1 MSQHPNMT
9 AYLANARWFAG
20 KGREYDV
27 THVVRIATLAGPPPV
42 TIDIVTV
49 TYQAVGGSEPTS
61 ELYQMP
67 LSHYA
72 ELQERIGHAHIGA
85 HDDDELGR
93 VHSYDAVHDREA
105 MAVYLEAFASTPPQE
120 QQEVDGLTF
129 YRIDGHE
136 LDTAAHSTLFS
147 GEQSNSSV
155 AFGEDSLFKIFRKV
169 TPGRNPDI
177 EIHRAL
183 TEAQNH
189 NIAALFGWIEARP
202 PGMDSLD
209 LAMIQQFLRTASDGW
224 DLALASV
231 RNLFAE
237 ADLHADEVG
246 GDFAGEAER
255 LGAAVAEVHDVLRE
269 HFPTETWRGADLAT
283 LAQGMHE
290 RLNAQLADVPD
301 LAPHAP
307 SVRAAFDR
315 VAALDA
321 TVTSQRVHGDLHL
334 GQTLRTVAGWKLVDF
349 EGEPAKPLSER
360 MLPDSP
366 WRDVAGMLRS
376 LDYAARSVERDFVLV
391 AGDAA
396 DQISFR
402 AVEWVDRNRSA
413 FIAGYLG
420 DHELTDDERILVEAY
435 EADKAVYE
443 VGYEARNRPTWITIP
458 LSALAKL
465 AERAAEQ
472 ESR

>member
-1 MSQHPNMT
+1 M
-9 AYLANARWFAG
+9 
-20 KGREYDV
+20 
-27 THVVRIATLAGPPPV
+27 
-42 TIDIVTV
+42 
-49 TYQAVGGSEPTS
+49 
-61 ELYQMP
+61 
-67 LSHYA
+67 
-72 ELQERIGHAHIGA
+72 
-85 HDDDELGR
+85 
-93 VHSYDAVHDREA
+93 
-105 MAVYLEAFASTPPQE
+105 
-120 QQEVDGLTF
+120 
-129 YRIDGHE
+129 
-136 LDTAAHSTLFS
+136 
-147 GEQSNSSV
+147 
-155 AFGEDSLFKIFRKV
+155 
-169 TPGRNPDI
+169 
-177 EIHRAL
+177 
-183 TEAQNH
+183 
-189 NIAALFGWIEARP
+189 
-202 PGMDSLD
+202 
-209 LAMIQQFLRTASDGW
+209 
-224 DLALASV
+224 
-231 RNLFAE
+231 
-237 ADLHADEVG
+237 
-246 GDFAGEAER
+246 
-255 LGAAVAEVHDVLRE
+255 
-269 HFPTETWRGADLAT
+269 
-283 LAQGMHE
+283 
-290 RLNAQLADVPD
+290 
-301 LAPHAP
+301 
-307 SVRAAFDR
+307 
-315 VAALDA
+315 AALDA

>member
-1 MSQHPNMT
+1 MT

-20 KGREYDV
+20 KGRDYDV
-27 THVVRIATLAGPPPV
+27 TEVVRIATLAGPPAV

-49 TYQAVGGSEPTS
+49 TYPGADGAEPTS

-72 ELQERIGHAHIGA
+72 ELQDRIGHAHIGA
-85 HDDDELGR
+85 HDDDELGH

-105 MAVYLEAFASTPPQE
+105 MAVYLEAFASTTPRS
-120 QQEVDGLTF
+120 QQEVGGLTF
-129 YRIDGHE
+129 HRIDGHE
-136 LDTAAHSTLFS
+136 LDTEAHSTLFS

-155 AFGEDSLFKIFRKV
+155 AFGEDSLLKIFRKV

-183 TEAQNH
+183 TEAQSH
-189 NIAALFGWIEARP
+189 HIAALYGWIEA
-202 PGMDSLD
+202 DQLD

-255 LGAAVAEVHDVLRE
+255 LGTAVAEVHEVLRE
-269 HFPTETWRGADLAT
+269 HFPTETWSGTDVAGLAR
-283 LAQGMHE
+283 AMHS
-290 RLNAQLADVPD
+290 RLEVQLVDVPE
-301 LAPHAP
+301 LAPHAA

-315 VAALDA
+315 VAGLDGSVLA
-321 TVTSQRVHGDLHL
+321 QRVHGDLHL

-349 EGEPAKPLSER
+349 EGEPAKPLTER

-396 DQISFR
+396 GQLSFR

-413 FIAGYLG
+413 FLAGYLG
-420 DHELTDDERILVEAY
+420 GRDLTEHERVLVEAY

-465 AERAAEQ
+465 EERAAGQ
-472 ESR
+472 ETT